1 MKKILYF
8 AFTAI
13 AIAFTTTSC
22 SSDDNSMGKG
32 PATKPIEVI
41 TDPITTQT
49 EGDYSFKV
57 FTNTKDFY
65 APSTAPIKIEITD
78 NKDETNKVFTNTKM
92 TITMH
97 MTMENGHPMSHSA
110 PITQLR
116 PIAGTTNKFEGEI
129 MFSMAGM
136 ELDKNYWTITV
147 ESENNGNKIKT
158 DINTTVR
165 QGNFFTIK
173 DINSIKGSD
182 RKTLETININGQKH
196 FIAFHQMSDI
206 IVGKNKMQV
215 SIFRSEKMG
224 TEFPIVENLSIEIDP
239 RMPDMASHGVGQIL
253 KPLQYNSNIGMYDGT
268 VVFNMT
274 GYWFINLVVKD
285 EAGNIV
291 AGKPVFTPTKDNPNP
306 DDTKNPTPII
316 GDKFL
321 DLIF

>member
-65 APSTAPIKIEITD
+65 APSTAPIVIEITD
-78 NKDETNKVFTNTKM
+78 NNDETNKVFTETKM
-92 TITMH
+92 SITMH
-97 MTMENGHPMSHSA
+97 MTMENGHSMSHSA

-116 PIAGTTNKFEGEI
+116 PVAGTTNKFEGEI

-147 ESENNGNKIKT
+147 ETENNGNKIKT

-173 DINSIKGSD
+173 DINSIKVSD
-182 RKTLETININGQKH
+182 RKTLETFNINGQKH
-196 FIAFHQMSDI
+196 FIAFHQMPNV

-215 SIFRSEKMG
+215 SVFKSEKMG
-224 TEFPIVENLSIEIDP
+224 MEFPIVENLSIEIDP

-268 VVFNMT
+268 IVFNMS

-285 EAGNIV
+285 ETGEIV
-291 AGKPVFTPTKDNPNP
+291 AGKPVFTPTKENPNP
-306 DDTKNPTPII
+306 KDLNDKTPIV